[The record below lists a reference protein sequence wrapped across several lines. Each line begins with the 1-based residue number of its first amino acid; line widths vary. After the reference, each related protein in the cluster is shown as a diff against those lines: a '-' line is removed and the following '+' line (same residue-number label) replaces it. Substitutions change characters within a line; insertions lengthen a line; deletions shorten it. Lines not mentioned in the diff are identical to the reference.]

1 MYKIIFT
8 KDFDDYIISYI
19 IISLSIDETVKVIG
33 FSSMPFSDVDDI
45 LTTKKLN
52 RFTESNFIAFK
63 NYAATLNIN
72 IKDFNII
79 LDSIKMLD

>member
-19 IISLSIDETVKVIG
+19 IIRLSIDETGKVIG
-33 FSSMPFSDVDDI
+33 FSSMPVINSDDI
-45 LTTKKLN
+45 FTSKKLN

-79 LDSIKMLD
+79 LDSIKMLE